1 MTTTIVITRQRDYDE
16 VFSNQIEVPDSLR
29 PGLLWIQGHCPLD
42 EPTVVM
48 LADLSA
54 VWHVPEEVIMAGL
67 RNLQRTGFFSL
78 AEEDN

>member
-1 MTTTIVITRQRDYDE
+1 MTTTVVITRQRDYDE
-16 VFSNQIEVPDSLR
+16 VFSSQIEVPDSLR
-29 PGLLWIQGHCPLD
+29 PGLLWIQAHCSLD

-48 LADLSA
+48 LADLVA

-78 AEEDN
+78 VEEDN